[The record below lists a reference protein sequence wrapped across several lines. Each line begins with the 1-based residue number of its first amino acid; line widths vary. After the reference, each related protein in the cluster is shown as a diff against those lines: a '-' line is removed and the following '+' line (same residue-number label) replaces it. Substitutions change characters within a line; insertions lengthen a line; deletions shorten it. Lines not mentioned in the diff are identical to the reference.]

1 MRQELND
8 LVAGILLIVGM
19 VMMIGG
25 LLLHFGGADFP
36 TRGIIMLGAV
46 MVFGVFLYCQFREV
60 DDEHL
65 DDGQ

>member
-8 LVAGILLIVGM
+8 IVAGLILIS
-19 VMMIGG
+19 G
-25 LLLHFGGADFP
+25 LLLSVGGVLLHMCGVSF
-36 TRGIIMLGAV
+36 TRWMVGAGAV
-46 MVFGVFLYCQFREV
+46 MVLGVFLYCQFREV